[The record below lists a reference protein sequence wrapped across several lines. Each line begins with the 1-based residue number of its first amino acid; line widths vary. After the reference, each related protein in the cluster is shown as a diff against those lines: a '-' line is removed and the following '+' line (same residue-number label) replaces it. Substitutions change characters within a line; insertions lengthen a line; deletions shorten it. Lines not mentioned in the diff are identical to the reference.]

1 MCMGAYEMCDTWIEF
16 NSELIKLVCVCTL
29 FHFNF
34 QITDCA
40 SHFRGEVKMRVF
52 HLVAPMYSIKGGN
65 DNKVIV
71 HNVRL
76 AHELK
81 ANSLFVYL
89 CVVIY
94 YLRTLIY

>member
-1 MCMGAYEMCDTWIEF
+1 MGAMR
-16 NSELIKLVCVCTL
+16 CVTRGSSSTANL
-29 FHFNF
+29 LNWYVFVPYSTSIFRSP
-34 QITDCA
+34 IVKA
-40 SHFRGEVKMRVF
+40 STSRRGQDEGLPF
-52 HLVAPMYSIKGGN
+52 GCSTYSIKGSN